1 MDKQL
6 ALLHIRT
13 VEAALQVITRAV
25 ENDQREAALQALT
38 DIEHNLAALRQLL
51 EERQANSN
59 LQA

>member
-13 VEAALQVITRAV
+13 VEAALKVITRAV

-51 EERQANSN
+51 EERQTT
-59 LQA
+59 